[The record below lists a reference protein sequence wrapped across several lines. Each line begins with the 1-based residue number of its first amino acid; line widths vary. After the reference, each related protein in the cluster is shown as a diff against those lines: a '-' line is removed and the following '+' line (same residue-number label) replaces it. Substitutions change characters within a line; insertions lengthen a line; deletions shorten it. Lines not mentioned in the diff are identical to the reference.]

1 VNGGAWRRQAYD
13 VAGGSRYTAGVPLF
27 QKPAATPDEVA
38 RSEPLAI
45 GPQEVAELDEEQW
58 YARVYRGDDVPQL
71 TVRAVVTGTALGF
84 LLAFTNVYIELKAG
98 WSMNVTLAA
107 CIISFSLWTGLL
119 KMGIARSRMSILE
132 SNCMQSTASA
142 AGYSTGAMVG
152 ASIPALLLLSVSPA
166 HPGGQHLPWPVVA
179 TWILLMAMLGVCL
192 AIPLKRNLI
201 NRERLKFPSGI
212 AAATM
217 LQSLYSQGVEAA
229 RKARALLVAALVA
242 GTTPLLMD
250 LRVRASGALLPADSR
265 AFDWLPAR
273 GADPAT
279 GAPLP
284 PSAWTVVLDHKLV
297 IVAAGMIA
305 GMRICASMLAGAVVL
320 AFFVGPAAL
329 AAHAI
334 SAPANAWSEIGIWIG
349 TPLLVV
355 SGLLQFALQWKTI
368 ARAFRGLGGAAGLRA
383 GVEPPVSWCLAGVV
397 VAGVGVTWLTSAVFG
412 IPWPLGL
419 LAVALT
425 AVLGLVACRATGE
438 SDFTPIG
445 PVANLTQLTY
455 GALMPQNAT
464 ASLATAAITAGASV
478 SSADLLTDL
487 KSGYLLGANP
497 RRQFVAQ
504 FLGIFSGT
512 AATTLGYYLLI
523 PDATA
528 LTGTGNT
535 PPAFP
540 APGAQAWLALA
551 RAVEH
556 GLSALPPLA
565 RQGILWSSVI
575 GVVLVLLETFAPR
588 LQRWLPSATGL
599 GLGFI
604 LPFQYPLSFF
614 IGATVVVLWRARSK
628 ASADSYAIPVSSG
641 FIAGE
646 SIVGVVVAAVN
657 NFVIRR

>member
-1 VNGGAWRRQAYD
+1 
-13 VAGGSRYTAGVPLF
+13 VPLF
-27 QKPAATPDEVA
+27 QKPAVTPEEVA

-45 GPQEVAELDEEQW
+45 APQEVAELDEEAW

-71 TVRAVVTGTALGF
+71 TVRAVVTGSALGF
-84 LLAFTNVYIELKAG
+84 VLAFSNAYIGLKAG
-98 WSMNVTLAA
+98 WSLGVALAA
-107 CIISFSLWTGLL
+107 CIASFSLWNLL
-119 KMGIARSRMSILE
+119 FHTGIARSRMSILE

-142 AGYSTGAMVG
+142 AGYSTGTMTA
-152 ASIPALLLLSVSPA
+152 ASIPALLLLSVTPSN
-166 HPGGQHLPWPVVA
+166 PGGRQLPWPVVA
-179 TWILLMAMLGVCL
+179 TWILLMALLGVTV
-192 AIPLKRNLI
+192 AIPLKRSLI

-212 AAATM
+212 AAATT
-217 LQSLYSQGVEAA
+217 LQSLYSHGAEAA
-229 RKARALLVAALVA
+229 RKARALLISALVA

-265 AFDWLPAR
+265 PFDFLPSR
-273 GADPAT
+273 GVDPAT

-284 PSAWTVVLDHKLV
+284 PSAWTVVLDHKLL

-305 GMRICASMLAGAVVL
+305 GMRISASMLAAAIVL

-329 AAHAI
+329 KAHAI
-334 SAPANAWSEIGIWIG
+334 TSPASAWSEIGVWIG

-355 SGLLQFALQWKTI
+355 SGLLHFALQWKTI
-368 ARAFRGLGGAAGLRA
+368 ARAFRGLGGSAGRA
-383 GVEPPVSWCLAGVV
+383 GVEVPLSWCLAGVSV
-397 VAGVGVTWLTSAVFG
+397 SGVGITWLTSAVFG

-419 LAVALT
+419 LAVMLT
-425 AVLGLVACRATGE
+425 VFLGLVACRATGE

-455 GALMPQNAT
+455 GALLPQNAT
-464 ASLATAAITAGASV
+464 ASLATAAITAGAAV

-512 AATTLGYYLLI
+512 VATTMAYYLLI

-528 LTGTGNT
+528 ITGTATT

-551 RAVEH
+551 KAVQH
-556 GLSALPPLA
+556 GLGALPPMA
-565 RQGILWSSVI
+565 QQGILWASVI
-575 GVVLVLLETFAPR
+575 AAVLVILETLAPR
-588 LQRWLPSATGL
+588 VQRWLPSATGL

-604 LPFQYPLSFF
+604 IPFQYPLSFF
-614 IGATVVVLWRARSK
+614 IGASVVVLWRWRNK
-628 ASADSYAIPVSSG
+628 ASAESYAIPVSSG

>member
-1 VNGGAWRRQAYD
+1 M
-13 VAGGSRYTAGVPLF
+13 PLF

-45 GPQEVAELDEEQW
+45 APQEVAELDEEQW

-71 TVRAVVTGTALGF
+71 TVRAVLTGSALGF
-84 LLAFTNVYIELKAG
+84 VLAFTNVYIGLKAG
-98 WSMNVTLAA
+98 WSLGVALAA
-107 CIISFSLWTGLL
+107 CIVSFSVWNVLL
-119 KMGIARSRMSILE
+119 KLGIARSRMTILE

-142 AGYSTGAMVG
+142 AGYSTGTMTG
-152 ASIPALLLLSVSPA
+152 ASIPALLLLSVSPE
-166 HPGGQHLPWPVVA
+166 HPRGQQLAWPVVA
-179 TWILLMAMLGVCL
+179 VWILLMALLGVTV

-217 LQSLYSQGVEAA
+217 LQSLYSHGAEAV
-229 RKARALLVAALVA
+229 RKARALLAAALVA

-265 AFDWLPAR
+265 AFDWLPGR
-273 GADPAT
+273 GVDPAT

-305 GMRICASMLAGAVVL
+305 GMRICASMLLGAVVL
-320 AFFVGPAAL
+320 AWVIGPLAL
-329 AAHAI
+329 QAHAI
-334 SAPANAWSEIGIWIG
+334 TAPANAWSEIGIWIG

-355 SGLLQFALQWKTI
+355 SGMLQFVLQWKTI
-368 ARAFRGLGGAAGLRA
+368 VRAFRGLGGSAGARTTTEVPLSWCIA
-383 GVEPPVSWCLAGVV
+383 GVT
-397 VAGVGVTWLTSAVFG
+397 VAGVGITWLAASVFG
-412 IPWPLGL
+412 IPWPLGV
-419 LAVALT
+419 LAVVLT

-445 PVANLTQLTY
+445 PVANITQLTY
-455 GALMPQNAT
+455 GALLPQNASAT
-464 ASLATAAITAGASV
+464 LATAAITAGASV

-512 AATTLGYYLLI
+512 IATTLAYYVLV

-528 LTGTGNT
+528 LTGTAGS

-556 GLSALPPLA
+556 GIGSLPPLA
-565 RQGILWSSVI
+565 RQGILWASI
-575 GVVLVLLETFAPR
+575 AGALLVLLEVALPKVA
-588 LQRWLPSATGL
+588 RWLPSATGL

-614 IGATVVVLWRARSK
+614 IGAAIVVIWRARNK
-628 ASADSYAIPVSSG
+628 VSAESYAIPVSSG

-646 SIVGVVVAAVN
+646 SIVGVLVTALN
-657 NFVIRR
+657 NFVLRR